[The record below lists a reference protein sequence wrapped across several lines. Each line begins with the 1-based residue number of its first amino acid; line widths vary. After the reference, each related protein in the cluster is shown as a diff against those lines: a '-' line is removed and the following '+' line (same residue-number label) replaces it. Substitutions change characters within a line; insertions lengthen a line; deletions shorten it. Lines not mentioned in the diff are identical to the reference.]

1 MTKKLRQ
8 ALDRKGYTA
17 DEIELLLSSFTD
29 LRDKLRKEART
40 RAVQPWVAGQNLF
53 QRSPINPRG

>member
-8 ALDRKGYTA
+8 ALDGKGYTA
-17 DEIELLLSSFTD
+17 DEIEMLLNSFTD

-40 RAVQPWVAGQNLF
+40 SSRDGD
-53 QRSPINPRG
+53 QRPS